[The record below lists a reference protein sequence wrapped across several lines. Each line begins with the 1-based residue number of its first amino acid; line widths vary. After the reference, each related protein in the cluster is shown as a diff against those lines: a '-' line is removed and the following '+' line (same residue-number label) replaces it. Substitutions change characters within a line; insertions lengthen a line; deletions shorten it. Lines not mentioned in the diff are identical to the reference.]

1 MDKITQL
8 LEIIG
13 EDEVLKLA
21 LSYNSTD
28 ELNDAI
34 IEMVMDEVPNDV
46 IWYYINN
53 YEEDGGQ
60 D

>member
-13 EDEVLKLA
+13 EDEVLSIA

-28 ELNDAI
+28 EMNDAI
-34 IEMVMDEVPNDV
+34 IEMVMDEVPNDI
-46 IWYYINN
+46 IWYFINN
-53 YEEDGGQ
+53 YEQDGED
-60 D
+60 